1 MERSREAS
9 GAAETTRRP
18 TAGSATEAADSP
30 SAAAKIER
38 YLREK
43 VPGRFIDAGSPP
55 AAARIKRG
63 PSW

>member
-1 MERSREAS
+1 MERSRQAS

-38 YLREK
+38 YLRER
-43 VPGRFIDAGSPP
+43 RFRGGS
-55 AAARIKRG
+55 
-63 PSW
+63 